1 MNKKIILFIFFLLL
15 NNCSLD
21 TKSGLWTKSDIIKKE
36 KISETKEI
44 FIKKEILEKE
54 FNSNI
59 KIKLNSKYKKNSF
72 INNLTN
78 NNGYLNFGGDVRT
91 ISKYKFSKI
100 KEYSFSQPE
109 LIFTDDKSLIFFDNK
124 GNILKFNDNSKL
136 IWKKNYYKKNEK
148 KLNPILYFA
157 NSGNKL
163 IVVDNLANMY
173 AINNLNG
180 NLIWKKN
187 NIAPFNS
194 QIKIND
200 NSFFSIDFNNV
211 IRSISIE
218 NGKEFWN
225 FKTENSFIKSQQI
238 LSIIVEDG
246 KVIFINS
253 LGDISALDAKNGNL
267 IWQTPTQSTSLYE
280 DSFSIKNSDI
290 VLGNNAIYF
299 SNNKNQFFAL
309 DFKTGLIKW
318 KQNINSSLRPTIIED
333 LIFTITNEGYLIII
347 DSKNGN
353 IIRSTSLYE
362 NYKKLNKSNFEPV
375 GFIVAKEKIYLS
387 LDNGYILKINIENG
401 KTENLIRLAKSKIS
415 RPYISNQ
422 KMYIIKNNAILKIN

>member
-21 TKSGLWTKSDIIKKE
+21 TKSGLWTKSEIIKKE

-157 NSGNKL
+157 NSGTKL

-238 LSIIVEDG
+238 LSLIVEDG

-309 DFKTGLIKW
+309 DFKTGLI
-318 KQNINSSLRPTIIED
+318 
-333 LIFTITNEGYLIII
+333 
-347 DSKNGN
+347 
-353 IIRSTSLYE
+353 
-362 NYKKLNKSNFEPV
+362 
-375 GFIVAKEKIYLS
+375 
-387 LDNGYILKINIENG
+387 
-401 KTENLIRLAKSKIS
+401 
-415 RPYISNQ
+415 
-422 KMYIIKNNAILKIN
+422 